1 MQERRLRL
9 GDVLDDYC
17 PREKRLA
24 NHVIVALVGDEV
36 RTTRCGTCDFEHVYK
51 GGKVPARRKKADP
64 QAVLYKTVL
73 DNITGRDSDTGQ
85 PVPVSV
91 DADLPV
97 QSAAAPPVAVPSVA
111 VPVAAPA
118 VAVPAAAAPAV
129 TAAPPAPPR
138 PAPATLRAAA
148 VPVPAPVAAAP
159 PPAHEDA
166 PPREEPVHRHTL
178 IRATLPKIE
187 GQVQERKP
195 ADFTS
200 YARQPQGRRGGGG
213 GGGGRPRQ
221 PQAPAWGNYSP
232 YANGHPSGKGTHQGQ
247 GGQPGQSRPPN
258 RRGR

>member
-9 GDVLDDYC
+9 GEVLDDYC
-17 PREKRLA
+17 PREKRLS

-36 RTTRCGTCDFEHVYK
+36 RTTRCATCDFEHVYK

-73 DNITGRDSDTGQ
+73 ENITGRDTETSAPLQAAT
-85 PVPVSV
+85 
-91 DADLPV
+91 DADVPQAPV
-97 QSAAAPPVAVPSVA
+97 VAVVAAAPRLTP
-111 VPVAAPA
+111 
-118 VAVPAAAAPAV
+118 
-129 TAAPPAPPR
+129 AAPPAPPVEVR
-138 PAPATLRAAA
+138 PAA
-148 VPVPAPVAAAP
+148 VAVDP
-159 PPAHEDA
+159 PPAEDTE
-166 PPREEPVHRHTL
+166 PKREEPVHRHTL

-200 YARQPQGRRGGGG
+200 YARPTPGRRFGA

-221 PQAPAWGNYSP
+221 PQAAGNTSWGGYSP
-232 YANGHPSGKGTHQGQ
+232 YANGHPSGKGPQQGQ
-247 GGQPGQSRPPN
+247 GGQPGKSRPNN